1 MLEQIDLTKKIS
13 QKEYKKRMNLL
24 EPELARLQRVCREK
38 KIPVIIV
45 FEGFGAAG
53 RGYQIGK
60 LIHAMDP
67 RGFYVCSVGR
77 ETEEDRMHPFLW
89 RYWTRTP
96 AKGEIAIFD
105 RSWYRR
111 VLSDRYDGS
120 VQKETLAD
128 SFRQINS
135 FERMLT
141 SDGTVIIKLFLC
153 IDKKEQSRRF
163 EKLLSSEATS
173 WRVTEEDLK
182 HNEHFKEY
190 KQMND
195 EMLEQTDTAY
205 APWTLIESV
214 DEEFATVKIY
224 TAVIRM
230 LRQAVK
236 NADRMAAAV
245 ERQKLAR
252 EQNDADSAETVNRSP
267 DAGTD
272 TGRSGGNGTA
282 AEESGETEPPEALK
296 AAETAVKQD
305 SVPADIASGKKNA
318 EKAENAAE
326 SVLKREP
333 ASENSASA
341 EESDENSGRD
351 VSGDIDAAGLLSV
364 TDEILRTSSLKKADL
379 TLTMSKEEYKKQL
392 AQLQARISELHG
404 EFYRYR
410 IPVVLGFEGWDA
422 GGKGGAI
429 KRLTETMDPRG
440 YQVHPTASP
449 NDIEKVH
456 HYLWRFW
463 KNVPKDGHIAIFDRT
478 WYGRVM
484 VERIEG
490 FCREDEWRRAYEEI
504 NDMENQLYQHG
515 TLIIKFWMQIDK
527 DEQKRRFEER
537 MANPQ
542 KRWKITDEDW
552 RNRAKWDQY
561 ERAVDEMLIRTST
574 TYAPWVIVEG
584 NSKYYARIKVLRTV
598 VDAME
603 ERLEKE
609 KKKQIVKAQK

>member
-24 EPELARLQRVCREK
+24 EPELSRLQRVCKEK

-163 EKLLSSEATS
+163 EKLQSSEATS

-245 ERQKLAR
+245 ERQKKAK
-252 EQNDADSAETVNRSP
+252 EKETADPMEAVNGLRDDGTDEGRAEERGTPAKKCGVAETVKM
-267 DAGTD
+267 AET
-272 TGRSGGNGTA
+272 
-282 AEESGETEPPEALK
+282 AEELDSAPAGSASGDVRRAEK
-296 AAETAVKQD
+296 AAE
-305 SVPADIASGKKNA
+305 SA
-318 EKAENAAE
+318 EGQEQ
-326 SVLKREP
+326 P
-333 ASENSASA
+333 SENSIFD
-341 EESDENSGRD
+341 DEADEVSGRD

-379 TLTMSKEEYKKQL
+379 TLAMSKEEYKKQL

-463 KNVPKDGHIAIFDRT
+463 KNIPKDGHIAIFDRT

-504 NDMENQLYQHG
+504 NDMESQLYEHG

-537 MANPQ
+537 MDNPQ

-603 ERLEKE
+603 DRLEKE
-609 KKKQIVKAQK
+609 KKKQSGKAQK